1 MEELAFIISR
11 SQPNLLAFNNTSVS
25 VGDCRPLDFLSWV
38 ELLTVSLPWQL
49 ALDFPVLVKLTR
61 RREAFRL
68 DPPQIV

>member
-11 SQPNLLAFNNTSVS
+11 SQPNLLVFNNTSVS
-25 VGDCRPLDFLSWV
+25 GDCRPLDFLSWV
-38 ELLTVSLPWQL
+38 ELLTVSLTWQL

-68 DPPQIV
+68 DLPPIV